1 MDPTFSTNFAILL
14 IAATILGFLAKKTKQ
29 PTIVAYIVTGLIVG
43 PIGYTLL
50 THGALPWNLSAF
62 MDGPLVQEDQ
72 LIGIISELGL
82 GFLLFLL
89 GMEMSFDK
97 VKEIIRPVGA
107 IAVGQA
113 VLQAIAS
120 TIVAL
125 ILGFSL
131 FTSLMIALATT
142 FGATPIIV
150 KVLGDKDDL
159 EELYG
164 RVDVGVL
171 IFQDLYLVVALAIL
185 TVGSM
190 GDFTEIITQISRIF
204 LMMFLIAVAAY
215 LTSKYILP
223 SLLKASAENKTTL
236 ITVGLAWAF
245 LFIFASETFD
255 VSVEIGAFLAGLS
268 LAQSP
273 YSTELKE
280 RMEPVTNFFI
290 VVFFA
295 SIGLT
300 IEMSSLLIY
309 WKEAVIASFLLLGI
323 NFCIVFGLYLSQNFD
338 LETSFLGTISM
349 LQVSEFSLVLGALAV
364 QQGFVEP
371 GILGFLSLMAIITMP
386 TSTYYVMYNR
396 QIFEKVKPYL
406 KRFEPEDPIRT
417 KDIKHRD
424 HAVIVGYDESTR
436 KLVPLLEEIYKDVLI
451 VEKDPKVV
459 EELQKTDQDYKNTDI
474 SHELIYGDLIHEEI
488 RNQSS
493 LDSASIMISMSPD
506 LELNKMILDELN
518 CLTIVKAKSF
528 EEAVDLYELGA
539 DYVIVKEYLAGEKI
553 EELLELYLEDE
564 NQFMNQ
570 INQEKKEIMEDDN
583 DGHST

>member
-1 MDPTFSTNFAILL
+1 MISTFTTDFAVLL
-14 IAATILGFLAKKTKQ
+14 IAATVLGFLARKTKQ
-29 PTIVAYIVTGLIVG
+29 PTIVAYIVTGLVMG
-43 PIGYTLL
+43 PIGFAVL
-50 THGALPWNLSAF
+50 TSGHLPFDLSSF
-62 MDGPLVQEDQ
+62 IDGPFVAEDQ
-72 LIGIISELGL
+72 LIEIISELGL

-89 GMEMSFDK
+89 GMEMSFGK
-97 VKEIIRPVGA
+97 VKEIIKPVGF

-113 VLQAIAS
+113 VLQGLAS
-120 TIVAL
+120 TGVAL
-125 ILGFSL
+125 ILGFDL

-159 EELYG
+159 NELYG
-164 RVDVGVL
+164 RVDVGIL

-185 TVGSM
+185 TVGAMS
-190 GDFTEIITQISRIF
+190 GINEIAFQISRVF
-204 LMMFLIAVAAY
+204 FMMFVIAVAAY
-215 LTSKYILP
+215 LTSKYVLP
-223 SLLKASAENKTTL
+223 TLLRFSANNSTTL
-236 ITVGLAWAF
+236 LTVGLAWAF

-255 VSVEIGAFLAGLS
+255 VSVEIGAFLAGLA

-300 IEMSSLLIY
+300 MEMSSLLVY
-309 WKEAVIASFLLLGI
+309 WKEAVLASIMLLGI

-396 QIFEKVKPYL
+396 QIFEKVRPYL
-406 KRFEPEDPIRT
+406 ERFEPENPIET
-417 KDIKHRD
+417 KDIRHRD
-424 HAVIVGYDESTR
+424 HAVVVGYDESTR

-459 EELQKTDQDYKNTDI
+459 EELKETGHDYKNTDV

-493 LDSASIMISMSPD
+493 LDNAALLVSMAPD
-506 LELNKMILDELN
+506 HELNKKILEELD
-518 CLTIVKAKSF
+518 CLTILKAKNF
-528 EEAVDLYELGA
+528 EDAVELYDLGA
-539 DYVIVKEYLAGEKI
+539 DYVIVKEHLAGEKV
-553 EELLELYLEDE
+553 EDLLKLYLEDRE
-564 NQFMNQ
+564 LFLEEVET
-570 INQEKKEIMEDDN
+570 EKQKITEASE
-583 DGHST
+583 

>member
-1 MDPTFSTNFAILL
+1 MISTFTTDFAVLL
-14 IAATILGFLAKKTKQ
+14 IAATVLGFLARKTKQ
-29 PTIVAYIVTGLIVG
+29 PTIVAYIVTGLVMG
-43 PIGYTLL
+43 PIGFAVL
-50 THGALPWNLSAF
+50 TSGHLPFDLSSF
-62 MDGPLVQEDQ
+62 IDGPFVAEDQ
-72 LIGIISELGL
+72 LIEIISELGL

-89 GMEMSFDK
+89 GMEMSFGK
-97 VKEIIRPVGA
+97 VKEIIKPVGF

-113 VLQAIAS
+113 VLQGLAS
-120 TIVAL
+120 TGVAL
-125 ILGFSL
+125 LLGFDL

-159 EELYG
+159 NELYG
-164 RVDVGVL
+164 RVDVGIL

-185 TVGSM
+185 TVGAMS
-190 GDFTEIITQISRIF
+190 GINEIAFQISRVF
-204 LMMFLIAVAAY
+204 FMMFVIAVAAY
-215 LTSKYILP
+215 LTSKYVLP
-223 SLLKASAENKTTL
+223 TLLRFSANNSTTL
-236 ITVGLAWAF
+236 LTVGLAWAF

-255 VSVEIGAFLAGLS
+255 VSVEIGAFLAGLA

-300 IEMSSLLIY
+300 MEMSSLLVY

-396 QIFEKVKPYL
+396 QIFEKVRPYL
-406 KRFEPEDPIRT
+406 ERFEPENPIET
-417 KDIKHRD
+417 KDIRHRD
-424 HAVIVGYDESTR
+424 HAVVVGYDESTR

-459 EELQKTDQDYKNTDI
+459 EELKETGHDYKNTDV

-493 LDSASIMISMSPD
+493 LDNAALLVSMAPD
-506 LELNKMILDELN
+506 HELNKKILEELD
-518 CLTIVKAKSF
+518 CLTILKAKNF
-528 EEAVDLYELGA
+528 EDAVELYDLGA
-539 DYVIVKEYLAGEKI
+539 DYVIVKEHLAGEKV
-553 EELLELYLEDE
+553 EDLLKLYLEDRE
-564 NQFMNQ
+564 LFLEEVET
-570 INQEKKEIMEDDN
+570 EKQKITEASE
-583 DGHST
+583 

>member
-1 MDPTFSTNFAILL
+1 MISTFTTDFAVLL
-14 IAATILGFLAKKTKQ
+14 IAATVLGFLARKTKQ
-29 PTIVAYIVTGLIVG
+29 PTIVAYIVTGLVMG
-43 PIGYTLL
+43 PIGFAVL
-50 THGALPWNLSAF
+50 TSGHLPFDLSPF
-62 MDGPLVQEDQ
+62 IDGPFVAEDQ
-72 LIGIISELGL
+72 LIEIISELGL

-89 GMEMSFDK
+89 GMEMSFGK
-97 VKEIIRPVGA
+97 VKEIIKPVGF

-113 VLQAIAS
+113 VLQGLAS
-120 TIVAL
+120 TGVAL
-125 ILGFSL
+125 VLGFDL

-159 EELYG
+159 NELYG
-164 RVDVGVL
+164 RVDVGIL

-185 TVGSM
+185 TVGAMS
-190 GDFTEIITQISRIF
+190 GINEIAFQISRVF
-204 LMMFLIAVAAY
+204 FMMFVIAVAAY
-215 LTSKYILP
+215 LTSKYVLP
-223 SLLKASAENKTTL
+223 TLLRFSANNSTTL
-236 ITVGLAWAF
+236 LTVGLAWAF

-255 VSVEIGAFLAGLS
+255 VSVEIGAFLAGLA

-300 IEMSSLLIY
+300 MEMSSLLVY

-396 QIFEKVKPYL
+396 QIFEKVRPYL
-406 KRFEPEDPIRT
+406 ERFEPENPIET
-417 KDIKHRD
+417 KDIRHRN
-424 HAVIVGYDESTR
+424 HAVVVGYDESTR

-459 EELQKTDQDYKNTDI
+459 EELKETGHDYKNTDV

-493 LDSASIMISMSPD
+493 LDNAALLVSMAPD
-506 LELNKMILDELN
+506 HELNKKILEELD
-518 CLTIVKAKSF
+518 CLTILKAKNF
-528 EEAVDLYELGA
+528 EDAVELYDLGA
-539 DYVIVKEYLAGEKI
+539 DYVIVKEHLAGEKV
-553 EELLELYLEDE
+553 EDLLKLYLEDRE
-564 NQFMNQ
+564 LFLEEVET
-570 INQEKKEIMEDDN
+570 EKKKITEASE
-583 DGHST
+583 